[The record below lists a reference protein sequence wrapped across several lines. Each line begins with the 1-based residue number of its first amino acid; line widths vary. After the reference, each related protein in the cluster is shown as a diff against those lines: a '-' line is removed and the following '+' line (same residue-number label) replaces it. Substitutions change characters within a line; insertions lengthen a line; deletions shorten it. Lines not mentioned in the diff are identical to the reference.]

1 MKYAL
6 AEVGDSQ
13 IGERIINKVRFV
25 DDTAIIATNQVEL
38 QDMVNRLV
46 ETGRNYGIKIN
57 TDKSLVMRVFRSNEL
72 LQIIVNNR
80 ELQEV
85 DHLKYLG
92 SVLTR
97 DDYRIREIK
106 MRIVIAK
113 EGFNRKT
120 SLLTS

>member
-1 MKYAL
+1 MKESL
-6 AEVGDSQ
+6 AEVGDFE
-13 IGERIINKVRFV
+13 IGGSIINKVRFV